1 MFLRIL
7 EDWRHYHNCLKYD
20 VNRRIMSRTFMVIS
34 HSLMSKWAHEL
45 LSKTALGT
53 DFGDRCRIVRHEWV
67 HCSSTWIGVFTRTAV
82 GQCSVD
88 PEQNAVRRAGFAL
101 FLEMEC
107 PARTQRMREFG
118 DAGGIRGSFVFSF
131 LNDLFLHPVTASGIR
146 YSGLSVKAVGNI
158 NPHLR
163 EKDCLCA
170 SIDVVKNSWNILGKW
185 THEEARRTNWVV
197 QSFWRNRW
205 RGDCCVSGGSGSAR
219 RPANTAILG
228 TVLEV
233 FSGEICAS
241 VNTPLSGFVFSDHV
255 LYEVL
260 LIALI
265 EKIVYIFGHERSRR
279 ILDWADHQCPTFF
292 RPQHG
297 WGEACAISI
306 FCTNSDRILAQ
317 DQKRMDAW
325 FPLSVRTHYTETPS
339 QKGLCGKHCQVR
351 RLCWVWRCLTMN

>member
-1 MFLRIL
+1 
-7 EDWRHYHNCLKYD
+7 
-20 VNRRIMSRTFMVIS
+20 
-34 HSLMSKWAHEL
+34 MSKWAHEI

-118 DAGGIRGSFVFSF
+118 DAGGIRWSFVFSF
-131 LNDLFLHPVTASGIR
+131 LSDLFLHPVTASGIR

-185 THEEARRTNWVV
+185 TQEEARRTNWVV

-233 FSGEICAS
+233 FFGWDFCLCEHAS
-241 VNTPLSGFVFSDHV
+241 FRLCFLWPCLVR
-255 LYEVL
+255 
-260 LIALI
+260 
-265 EKIVYIFGHERSRR
+265 IFTDRSHWKNRVHLRTRERSRR
-279 ILDWADHQCPTFF
+279 ILDWADHQCTTFF

-297 WGEACAISI
+297 WWEACAISI

-317 DQKRMDAW
+317 DQKRMHAW

-339 QKGLCGKHCQVR
+339 QKGLCGKHYQVR
-351 RLCWVWRCLTMN
+351 RLCWAWRCLTMN